1 MTHHQA
7 QPLNKTGTVR
17 YDYAGAHVL
26 VTGGTSGIGAAV
38 AKAYREAGAIVTITG
53 TRPSAKDYDED
64 FGNSRY
70 LQLDVTNNDQV
81 DAVAAV
87 QSKLDIVVHSGGVA
101 LVGLGLNEYEPENFE
116 LAVRMHLT
124 SVYRLTYACLDRLSA
139 SQLTGGGSVIGIAS
153 MSSYFGVEI
162 VPAYGTAKGGLV
174 QLMKTMAVAW
184 SKRNVRAN
192 AVAAGMIKTR
202 QTKAGIE
209 HPEFSAPFL
218 ARTPMKRFG
227 EASEIAD
234 AVLFLTSS
242 GATYLTGQTINVCG
256 GFSIQG

>member
-1 MTHHQA
+1 MTTTPKQM
-7 QPLNKTGTVR
+7 GTVH

-26 VTGGTSGIGAAV
+26 VTGGTSGIGAAI
-38 AKAYREAGAIVTITG
+38 ALAYRQAGATVTITG
-53 TRPSAKDYDED
+53 TRSSAKDYDAD
-64 FGNSRY
+64 FGDSRY
-70 LQLDVTNNDQV
+70 IQLDVTNNARV
-81 DAVAAV
+81 DAVAAA
-87 QSKLDIVVHSGGVA
+87 QSKLDILVHSGGVA
-101 LVGLGLNEYEPENFE
+101 LASLGTNEYEPDNFE

-124 SVYRLTYACLDRLSA
+124 SIYRLTYGCLDKLAGSRLA
-139 SQLTGGGSVIGIAS
+139 GGGAVIGIAS

-162 VPAYGTAKGGLV
+162 VPAYGAAKGGLV

-184 SKRNVRAN
+184 SKRGIRAN
-192 AVAAGMIKTR
+192 AVAAGMTKSR
-202 QTKAGIE
+202 QTQAAID
-209 HPEFSAPFL
+209 HPEFSAAML

-227 EASEIAD
+227 EAAEIAD

>member
-1 MTHHQA
+1 VTTRSKQ
-7 QPLNKTGTVR
+7 LGTIR

-38 AKAYREAGAIVTITG
+38 ATAYRQAGATVTITG
-53 TRPSAKDYDED
+53 TRSSATDYDAD

-70 LQLDVTNNDQV
+70 LQLDVTNNAQV
-81 DAVAAV
+81 DSVAAA
-87 QSKLDIVVHSGGVA
+87 QSQLDILVHCGGV
-101 LVGLGLNEYEPENFE
+101 GLASLGIDEYEPENFE

-124 SVYRLTYACLDRLSA
+124 SVYRLTRGCLDKLADSRLA
-139 SQLTGGGSVIGIAS
+139 GGGAVIGIAS
-153 MSSYFGVEI
+153 MSSHFGLEV
-162 VPAYGTAKGGLV
+162 VPAYGAAKGGLV

-184 SKRNVRAN
+184 SKRGIRAN
-192 AVAAGMIKTR
+192 AVAAGMVKSR
-202 QTKAGIE
+202 QTQQAID
-209 HPEFSAPFL
+209 HPEFSAAIL

-227 EASEIAD
+227 EAAEIAD